1 MHMDK
6 KNLKQKRTFVPQSIG
21 DTLRKVNRKFS
32 SKYNRAEFI
41 INSKWPEIA
50 GSYFKEYSE
59 PLNVSRVRDFEN
71 DLGETVYKN
80 YLNVSVAPAAAIEF
94 QHFKDTIIEKI
105 NTYFGYKAI
114 IDLRIHQNYI
124 PKYTH
129 MQQNKNKQ
137 IDKDDI
143 EFVKQNVKT
152 MVIFRNRNQEF
163 RLLVFKP
170 NLIAHL
176 KLRCQFFELG
186 LKIQFVGI

>member
-6 KNLKQKRTFVPQSIG
+6 KNIKQKRTFVPQSIG

-32 SKYNRAEFI
+32 SKYNRTEFI

-50 GSYFKEYSE
+50 GNYFKEYSE

-71 DLGETVYKN
+71 DVGETVYKN

-94 QHFKDTIIEKI
+94 QHFKDIIIEKI

-124 PKYTH
+124 PKYIH
-129 MQQNKNKQ
+129 MKQ
-137 IDKDDI
+137 SKKKHIDKDDI
-143 EFVKQNVKT
+143 EFVKQNVK
-152 MVIFRNRNQEF
+152 EF
-163 RLLVFKP
+163 QNSDLKKSLL
-170 NLIAHL
+170 NL
-176 KLRCQFFELG
+176 G
-186 LKIQFVGI
+186 NKITTEDK

>member
-1 MHMDK
+1 MDK
-6 KNLKQKRTFVPQSIG
+6 KNIKQKRTFVPQSIG
-21 DTLRKVNRKFS
+21 DTLRKFNRKFS
-32 SKYNRAEFI
+32 SKYNRTEFV

-114 IDLRIHQNYI
+114 IDLRIQQNYI
-124 PKYTH
+124 PKYNSMKKTKS
-129 MQQNKNKQ
+129 QKINNDEKEFIEKNIEEFQNNELKKSLLNLGNK
-137 IDKDDI
+137 ITIEDK
-143 EFVKQNVKT
+143 
-152 MVIFRNRNQEF
+152 
-163 RLLVFKP
+163 
-170 NLIAHL
+170 
-176 KLRCQFFELG
+176 
-186 LKIQFVGI
+186 